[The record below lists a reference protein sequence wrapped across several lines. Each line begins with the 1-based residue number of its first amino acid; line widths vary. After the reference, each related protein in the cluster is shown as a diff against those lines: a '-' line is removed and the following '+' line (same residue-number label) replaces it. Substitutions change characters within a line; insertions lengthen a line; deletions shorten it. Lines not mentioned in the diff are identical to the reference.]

1 MKKNK
6 ETIFSKEDI
15 RNILLVV
22 GGTIFLFAV
31 GIGFSFFTDESE
43 SGHASDYKEACSNH
57 DWDTAYKI
65 VDSKREKMQSYYVK
79 MRQHQDDFFGDEKDK
94 YSAEYDTAK
103 EKYEEAFRYVVLQ
116 EAIVTLEES
125 GENGIMRI
133 VGIAKEHD
141 AEGWLYKEL
150 LDVAKKIG
158 DDGLAE
164 RFQKIM
170 DGSVSGVEPY
180 E

>member
-1 MKKNK
+1 MALFRMRRK
-6 ETIFSKEDI
+6 DLVI
-15 RNILLVV
+15 R
-22 GGTIFLFAV
+22 
-31 GIGFSFFTDESE
+31 S
-43 SGHASDYKEACSNH
+43 
-57 DWDTAYKI
+57 
-65 VDSKREKMQSYYVK
+65 R
-79 MRQHQDDFFGDEKDK
+79 
-94 YSAEYDTAK
+94 
-103 EKYEEAFRYVVLQ
+103 Q
-116 EAIVTLEES
+116 EAIVALEEN

-170 DGSVSGVEPY
+170 DGSVSDVEPY